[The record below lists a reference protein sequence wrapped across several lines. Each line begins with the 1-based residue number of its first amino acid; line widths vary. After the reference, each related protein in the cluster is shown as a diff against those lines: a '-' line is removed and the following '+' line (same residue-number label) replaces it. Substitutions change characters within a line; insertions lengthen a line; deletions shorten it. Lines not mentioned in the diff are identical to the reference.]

1 MLELL
6 AATCVVTLMAQEKN
20 HIDLPPTCNMCS
32 GTYYQKSDESSGD
45 QRVRDIEIGKA
56 YIAIGVVIAGGHCLT
71 W

>member
-1 MLELL
+1 MQQVLG
-6 AATCVVTLMAQEKN
+6 
-20 HIDLPPTCNMCS
+20 

>member
-1 MLELL
+1 MCRHADGTRKKSHRP
-6 AATCVVTLMAQEKN
+6 AADMQQVLG
-20 HIDLPPTCNMCS
+20 